1 MNKTGIIILGI
12 IFGPLIIFGI
22 IKIIF
27 SAAKVGKTGF
37 MKIKWPL
44 LLNMISSPWKFF
56 LKLLS
61 TTAVVGL
68 GYLIFLAVMH
78 FWPTPP
84 TPEQL
89 TFKEMSRNLA
99 ENELR
104 PEKNI
109 LKTLNDKV
117 SKGEL
122 LTEKEKR
129 EVMMAEEKIKSVR
142 KEYSKGK
149 LVAPPQKTSAKP
161 KEEQKIEKKLSQS
174 LLKSPH
180 AVLERLRIINKN
192 KPPVVI
198 KSWVVP
204 CRIKKLTDTELEIVR
219 VDKNNA
225 PVPGTERRGF
235 RELSDA
241 PGHYSGHWRSGKN
254 HGEFWTNV
262 EYGKGSDSDKIM
274 RIVGYENKD
283 GGQFDV
289 KVTIK

>member
-12 IFGPLIIFGI
+12 IFGPLIIIGMIKLISFVTKGI
-22 IKIIF
+22 KPCIGKMKWSWLKI
-27 SAAKVGKTGF
+27 G
-37 MKIKWPL
+37 
-44 LLNMISSPWKFF
+44 SPWKIFG
-56 LKLLS
+56 KLLS

-78 FWPTPP
+78 FWPAPP

-89 TFKEMSRNLA
+89 TFKESSKNLA
-99 ENELR
+99 ELELE
-104 PEKNI
+104 PEKAI
-109 LKTLNDKV
+109 LKYFGEKIDK
-117 SKGEL
+117 KEMP
-122 LTEKEKR
+122 TENEKR
-129 EVMMAEEKIKSVR
+129 AAMEAEEKIKSVR
-142 KEYSKGK
+142 KEYSEGK
-149 LVAPPQKTSAKP
+149 LAPPLQKAPAKP

-241 PGHYSGHWRSGKN
+241 PDHYSGHWQSGKN
-254 HGEFWTNV
+254 HGEFWTNM
-262 EYGKGSDSDKIM
+262 EYGKGADSDKIVK
-274 RIVGYENKD
+274 IIGYENKD